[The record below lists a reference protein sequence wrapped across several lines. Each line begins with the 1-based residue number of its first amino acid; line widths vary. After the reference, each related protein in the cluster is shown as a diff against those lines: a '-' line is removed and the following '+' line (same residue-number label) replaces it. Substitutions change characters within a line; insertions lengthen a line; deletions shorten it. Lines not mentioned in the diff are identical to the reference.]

1 MLFLGLVVFPYSMSI
16 TTISMITVSILG
28 VSLSRREGARGARV
42 LLTAKA
48 LLVVDLAS
56 RDTLQQASQLARYI
70 NDQRI
75 VTKLLIGN
83 KLDLSSER
91 EVSFEAA
98 RQFAADHGFRYFE
111 TSAKDGSLN
120 V

>member
-1 MLFLGLVVFPYSMSI
+1 MF
-16 TTISMITVSILG
+16 
-28 VSLSRREGARGARV
+28 
-42 LLTAKA
+42 LTAKA